1 MTTTS
6 NGGCNRSNARP
17 LCASLQEV
25 AGPLPDSVVTAVA
38 CRPRRSRPNRAN
50 PIHALSAIAR
60 DVLDAIDRDAHL
72 QLEAVPP
79 AEDGDAT
86 LLVLRVDGCTRL
98 MLAVPPSVIRSQR
111 LRAGTSQPRDTQ
123 AEATFELLRVDNEPI
138 NEDESLAA

>member
-6 NGGCNRSNARP
+6 NGGCNRRDATP
-17 LCASLQEV
+17 LHASFNQV
-25 AGPLPDSVVTAVA
+25 AGRLPDGVVTAA
-38 CRPRRSRPNRAN
+38 AKRPRHSRPTRCN

-86 LLVLRVDGCTRL
+86 LLVLRVDGSTRL

-111 LRAGTSQPRDTQ
+111 LRAGTPQVRDTQ
-123 AEATFELLRVDNEPI
+123 AEAAFELLRVDNEPAS
-138 NEDESLAA
+138 EEELLTA